1 MVEKGALNPTE
12 RELAAAMHSEWPK
25 DAEGYPHRQA
35 ARVIPYTQS
44 GEIFLIK
51 GHDFGKAERAWWF
64 TVGGGIQRGET
75 ARNAAVRELRE
86 ETGLQ
91 ISPARLEGPVL
102 YRKATFYFYL
112 ETRRQDEEFFL
123 LGVDEEE
130 ADILRRSSHRD
141 LTPEEEKVLEESR
154 WWSLADLAEAQAAG
168 ASLYPRALVDMA
180 QKWVQEGSRQV
191 FHIVES

>member
-1 MVEKGALNPTE
+1 MTARSSPGSSCRLRANNSTQ
-12 RELAAAMHSEWPK
+12 RW
-25 DAEGYPHRQA
+25 A
-35 ARVIPYTQS
+35 AR
-44 GEIFLIK
+44 
-51 GHDFGKAERAWWF
+51 RA
-64 TVGGGIQRGET
+64 
-75 ARNAAVRELRE
+75 A
-86 ETGLQ
+86 
-91 ISPARLEGPVL
+91 
-102 YRKATFYFYL
+102 K
-112 ETRRQDEEFFL
+112 DEEFFL

-141 LTPEEEKVLEESR
+141 LTPEEEKVLEESK